1 MKLILLTITLF
12 VLNSCT
18 TADYWYNHIFV
29 VPENP
34 FEQESNWISHD
45 VVRGEAPKTRNKV
58 KVKFRDG
65 RESESYPIHLFWG
78 IIPLTPENE
87 IIGYRL

>member
-34 FEQESNWISHD
+34 FEQEKNGKVLREQVHD
-45 VVRGEAPKTRNKV
+45 G
-58 KVKFRDG
+58 
-65 RESESYPIHLFWG
+65 
-78 IIPLTPENE
+78 
-87 IIGYRL
+87 